1 METPVENIFS
11 DYYQAAERNETK
23 KEIDESDILNP
34 DSEEPSRFEPLARD
48 LTIPQVYWTE
58 WAQNHENLLICNGR
72 VMFGH
77 DWKYLLLTTAFIT
90 IPSILYYVFVILHS
104 QNYLSSDFHM
114 YGLMSLDIITLIFL
128 FNTHF
133 TEPGYLPSPQ
143 APDCKWID
151 SLPDGQKYCVTCR
164 LWRPARAKHCR
175 YCKACV
181 RGSDHHCTWVG
192 ACIGERNR
200 RSFFIFLIC
209 VTGLVIY
216 IMTCS
221 VYVLYEETIRHSSPA
236 GNPSDFIDAV
246 QRNAIVPF
254 IIAIAMFF
262 TLTVGNL
269 LLFHIY
275 LLATNQTTKEFN
287 RGTYKNDFNPWNK
300 GWMKNCQSIL
310 CIPIVDSHILSGSNT
325 GSLSDRLLM

>member
-1 METPVENIFS
+1 
-11 DYYQAAERNETK
+11 
-23 KEIDESDILNP
+23 
-34 DSEEPSRFEPLARD
+34 
-48 LTIPQVYWTE
+48 
-58 WAQNHENLLICNGR
+58 LI
-72 VMFGH
+72 
-77 DWKYLLLTTAFIT
+77 
-90 IPSILYYVFVILHS
+90 
-104 QNYLSSDFHM
+104 
-114 YGLMSLDIITLIFL
+114 SLDVLTLIFL
-128 FNTHF
+128 FHTHF

-143 APDCKWID
+143 AKDCKWID

-209 VTGLVIY
+209 VTTLVVY
-216 IMTCS
+216 ILTCS
-221 VYVLYEETIRHSSPA
+221 LYVLYEETVK
-236 GNPSDFIDAV
+236 NPSPKKGNSGGFI
-246 QRNAIVPF
+246 NAIQNNAIIPF

-275 LLATNQTTKEFN
+275 LLVTNQTTKEFN
-287 RGTYKNDFNPWNK
+287 RGTYKNDFNPWNQ
-300 GWMKNCQSIL
+300 GCMNNCSSIL
-310 CIPIVDSHILSGSNT
+310 CQPVPKSHIFAGSGT